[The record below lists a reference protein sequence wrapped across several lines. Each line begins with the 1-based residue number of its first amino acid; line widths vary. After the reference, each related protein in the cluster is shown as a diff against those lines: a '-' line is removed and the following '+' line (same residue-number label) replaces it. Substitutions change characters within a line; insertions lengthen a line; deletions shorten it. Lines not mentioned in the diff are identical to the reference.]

1 MISTSNPVDAGT
13 HLQTSS
19 KDGNLSVMAMADLKQ
34 NQSNDENQDVNYFD
48 PKPCKEYAFI
58 TFPSVPGTQAPVS
71 VSTGDVISGCGRN
84 VLLLGR
90 VVGISDHEKL
100 LQRQA
105 DYRNTY
111 TTQVNGDIVMNDGM
125 AISSELNPQ

>member
-1 MISTSNPVDAGT
+1 
-13 HLQTSS
+13 
-19 KDGNLSVMAMADLKQ
+19 MAMANLKR
-34 NQSNDENQDVNYFD
+34 NQSNHENQYVNYID

-71 VSTGDVISGCGRN
+71 VSIGDVISGCGRN

-111 TTQVNGDIVMNDGM
+111 TTQVNGDIVMNDWM
-125 AISSELNPQ
+125 TISSDLNPQ